1 MGARTAPN
9 LIQTRYESLHQSA
22 SYQWL
27 TPWLKFGPIRH
38 VLQRA
43 CISFRLDV
51 ADQQLDAPALSPQG
65 KVRSS
70 GDALRVSRNVG
81 NIIDEGKRASVRKG
95 VISFLR
101 CWVARMIRVSKRVE
115 A

>member
-1 MGARTAPN
+1 MAYAVV
-9 LIQTRYESLHQSA
+9 E
-22 SYQWL
+22 
-27 TPWLKFGPIRH
+27 FGPIRH

-43 CISFRLDV
+43 CISVRLSV

-81 NIIDEGKRASVRKG
+81 NIIDKGKRASGTKECAAFFDAE
-95 VISFLR
+95 SL
-101 CWVARMIRVSKRVE
+101 A
-115 A
+115 